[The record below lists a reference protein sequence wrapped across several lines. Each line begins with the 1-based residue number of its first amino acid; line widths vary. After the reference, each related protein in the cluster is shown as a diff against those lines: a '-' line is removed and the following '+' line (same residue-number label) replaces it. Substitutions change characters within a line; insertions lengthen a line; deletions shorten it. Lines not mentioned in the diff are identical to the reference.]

1 MSRAERVARN
11 WANNELAE
19 LSKRYHDG
27 IPIRE
32 IDAILIENEFNPTHP
47 AIYCGREGSS
57 HEQVGPNTWLSIT
70 WYKMEETGR
79 YEITAYLS

>member
-1 MSRAERVARN
+1 MSRAERSARN
-11 WANNELAE
+11 FANEALAE

-32 IDAILIENEFNPTHP
+32 IDVILVLWEFDATEA
-47 AIYCGREGSS
+47 AIYCGRDGKS
-57 HEQVGPNTWLSIT
+57 HEQVGPNTWLSLT
-70 WYKMEETGR
+70 WHKMEETGR